1 MCDDLDVRPADRQSL
16 GHLAHEFLELLQE
29 ADLPRGVLCAV
40 WLRLG
45 VVLSDP
51 RQDTLAFPSLRRLV
65 GEDHAG

>member
-1 MCDDLDVRPADRQSL
+1 MCDDLAVRPADRQSL
-16 GHLAHEFLELLQE
+16 GNLAHEFLGLLQE
-29 ADLPRGVLCAV
+29 PDLPRGVLCAV

-51 RQDTLAFPSLRRLV
+51 RQDTLSFPSLRRLV